1 VFTLKFAVARETREG
16 ETRVAMIPE
25 LVGKLTALGYVVAV
39 EPGAGEA
46 ALHSDE
52 EYIAAGAEIAKGALD
67 DATVIVSVNPLDA
80 STVRRLTAGTS
91 TISFLPTNQVPELV
105 GVLRDCGISAFAME
119 LVPRISR
126 AQSMD
131 ALPSQALVSGYR
143 AAIVAA
149 GMLRSFFPLNMTAA
163 GTVRQPRS

>member
-67 DATVIVSVNPLDA
+67 DATVIVSVNPW
-80 STVRRLTAGTS
+80 
-91 TISFLPTNQVPELV
+91 
-105 GVLRDCGISAFAME
+105 
-119 LVPRISR
+119 
-126 AQSMD
+126 
-131 ALPSQALVSGYR
+131 
-143 AAIVAA
+143 
-149 GMLRSFFPLNMTAA
+149 MLRQSA
-163 GTVRQPRS
+163 G